1 MHWRAQC
8 HAKWQRRCSSFQ
20 DLSGINPKSPD
31 YLQLALTTKPLVCIN
46 RWKKRVYDSLYFATC
61 NQIFFAYRIDL
72 LRLFKLN
79 FKARY
84 EIREFLNA
92 NLWSILLFAFDIG
105 WSWIFFIEHSLTLK
119 KWEATIWNLGQTY
132 KIKLWMVGQNNS
144 RIWVDECL
152 QKKIAQKF
160 FELKIEAWSF
170 KHCISFA
177 TSLAANFGGYRFRI
191 TPYLVSKLL
200 HATIWSHCAVLLN
213 LSRRPFHRQVVNL
226 DLLLCKGFN
235 SEHIVFFLC
244 HIFTWRPMTDRK
256 IEQSYGHCNNFLPIP
271 SKFHFIWKK
280 KSDSS
285 LPEIYKALKPCCH
298 LNWISIAR
306 VVACFPQ
313 ATWSLPSETATN

>member
-1 MHWRAQC
+1 MNVY
-8 HAKWQRRCSSFQ
+8 KRRLLKNSSNWKSKL
-20 DLSGINPKSPD
+20 DLSNTAFH
-31 YLQLALTTKPLVCIN
+31 LQPLWLQTLVAIDSESHLTSFPSFCMPLSEVT
-46 RWKKRVYDSLYFATC
+46 V
-61 NQIFFAYRIDL
+61 
-72 LRLFKLN
+72 LF
-79 FKARY
+79 Y
-84 EIREFLNA
+84 
-92 NLWSILLFAFDIG
+92 
-105 WSWIFFIEHSLTLK
+105 WI
-119 KWEATIWNLGQTY
+119 WAG
-132 KIKLWMVGQNNS
+132 
-144 RIWVDECL
+144 
-152 QKKIAQKF
+152 
-160 FELKIEAWSF
+160 
-170 KHCISFA
+170 
-177 TSLAANFGGYRFRI
+177 
-191 TPYLVSKLL
+191 
-200 HATIWSHCAVLLN
+200 
-213 LSRRPFHRQVVNL
+213 PFHRQVVNL